1 MVIPIIATIK
11 NIIDDKKDKK
21 IIIRYVSKF
30 NNNDYDYNESTAIDE
45 EDYNL
50 NKKFWMNYDLEI

>member
-1 MVIPIIATIK
+1 MI
-11 NIIDDKKDKK
+11 KKDKK

-30 NNNDYDYNESTAIDE
+30 NNNEYDYNEYTVIDE

-50 NKKFWMNYDLEI
+50 YKKFWMNYN